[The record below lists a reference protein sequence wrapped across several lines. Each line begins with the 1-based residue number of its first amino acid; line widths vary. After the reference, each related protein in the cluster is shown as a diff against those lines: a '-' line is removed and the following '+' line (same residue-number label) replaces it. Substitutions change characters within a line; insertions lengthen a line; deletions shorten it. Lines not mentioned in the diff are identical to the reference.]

1 MLDSSVGIPTRG
13 LHLLA
18 LDDGHGISGLS
29 RLMSLHHT
37 TTQKKKE
44 KEKKNKMRALEEGC
58 VK

>member
-1 MLDSSVGIPTRG
+1 MGIPTRG